1 MGKIKTYILELS
13 ELYSDMLWFAH
24 DIDAAKR
31 LMREE
36 LTDDE
41 YEFFEENYE
50 IIVELAFDIER

>member
-50 IIVELAFDIER
+50 IIVELAFD